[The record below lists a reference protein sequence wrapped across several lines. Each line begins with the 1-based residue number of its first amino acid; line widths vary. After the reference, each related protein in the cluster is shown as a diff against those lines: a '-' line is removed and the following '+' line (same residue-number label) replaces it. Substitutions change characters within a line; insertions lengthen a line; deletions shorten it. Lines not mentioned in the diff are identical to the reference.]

1 MGPSGRKYLLE
12 RPSHAEVEETLWRM
26 VFDAKHEKE
35 ELKEKLK
42 KKDEDL
48 KKQEK
53 NLIDWE
59 HHLDVRE

>member
-1 MGPSGRKYLLE
+1 M
-12 RPSHAEVEETLWRM
+12 
-26 VFDAKHEKE
+26 FNAKCEKE